1 MEEMPKV
8 YLILETTYNFDG
20 EDSNGSTNKLHQLF
34 YNRVFKGIDE
44 AFRILDKHVSI
55 QTKSNNAVNLTEDE
69 IKEIN
74 YYYKEVVASPTRKS
88 FKLNNKAHCYV
99 IREVVLVED

>member
-20 EDSNGSTNKLHQLF
+20 GNNGSNNKLHQLF
-34 YNRVFKGIDE
+34 YNRVFKDVDD
-44 AFRILDKHVSI
+44 AFHILDKHVSI
-55 QTKSNNAVNLTEDE
+55 QRKTNGAVNLKEEE

-74 YYYKEVVASPTRKS
+74 DYYKEVVSSHARKGY
-88 FKLNNKAHCYV
+88 KLNNIAHCYV
-99 IREVVLVED
+99 VREVVLVD